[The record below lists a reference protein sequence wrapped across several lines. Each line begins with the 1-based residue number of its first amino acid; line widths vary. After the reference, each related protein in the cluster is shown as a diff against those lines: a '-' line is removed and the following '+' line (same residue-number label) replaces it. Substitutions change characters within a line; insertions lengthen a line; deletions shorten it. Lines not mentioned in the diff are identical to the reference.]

1 MKKLTLSQLDVASK
15 RVLMRVDFNV
25 PQDDHGAITDDTRV
39 RASLPAI
46 TDVVRRGGRLVLC
59 SHLGRPKGKKD
70 PKYTLAPVAKRLAE
84 LLDRPVVFVTDC
96 IGPEAEKVTGSLKD
110 GEVALLENV
119 RFYAEEE
126 KNDAG
131 FAQKLAKMGEVFVN
145 DAFGTAHRAHA
156 STVGVTKFLKSA
168 AGPLMEKELRALGG
182 LLENPKRPFVAILG
196 GAKVSDKIKVIENL
210 SKICDQILIGG
221 GMAYTFLKAKG
232 LPIGKSIFEADTL
245 EVARRLTSPKIVLP
259 TDHVVAAEFKAESP
273 ASVVTNIP
281 DDRMGLD
288 IGPATVSAY
297 LGILKGAATVVW
309 NGPVGVFEMPAFAKG
324 TRAIADCLANSK
336 ATTVIGGGDT
346 AAAVTDFGLESR
358 MTHVSTGGGASLEFL
373 EGQEL
378 PGVAALSPA

>member
-1 MKKLTLSQLDVASK
+1 MNKLTLTNLDVSNK

-25 PQDDHGAITDDTRV
+25 PQDETGQITDDTRI

-46 TDVVRRGGRLVLC
+46 VEVLRKGGKLVLC

-70 PKYTLAPVAKRLAE
+70 PKYTLAPAAKRLAE
-84 LLDRPVVFVTDC
+84 LLERPVVFVTDC
-96 IGPEAEKVTGSLKD
+96 IGPETEKVVSALHP

-119 RFYAEEE
+119 RFHAEEE
-126 KNDAG
+126 KNETA
-131 FAQKLAKMGEVFVN
+131 FAEKLAKMGDVFVN
-145 DAFGTAHRAHA
+145 DAFGSSHRAHA

-168 AGPLMEKELRALGG
+168 AGPLLEKELRALGG
-182 LLENPKRPFVAILG
+182 LLDNPKRPFVAILG

-210 SKICDQILIGG
+210 TAICDQILIGG

-232 LPIGKSIFEADTL
+232 QTIGKSIFEADTL
-245 EVARRLTSPKIVLP
+245 EVARRLTSPKIQLP
-259 TDHVVAAEFKAESP
+259 TDHVVAAEFKADSP
-273 ASVVTNIP
+273 ASVVSSIP
-281 DDRMGLD
+281 DDRMALD
-288 IGPATVSAY
+288 IGPATIGAY
-297 LGILKGAATVVW
+297 VEVLKKAATVVW

-324 TRAIADCLANSK
+324 TRALADCLAGLK

-346 AAAVTDFGLESR
+346 AAAVTDFGLEGK

-373 EGQEL
+373 EGIDL

>member
-1 MKKLTLSQLDVASK
+1 MNKLTLTNLDVSNK

-25 PQDDHGAITDDTRV
+25 PQDETGQITDDTRI

-46 TDVVRRGGRLVLC
+46 VEVLRKGGKLVLC

-70 PKYTLAPVAKRLAE
+70 PKYTLAPAAKRLAE
-84 LLDRPVVFVTDC
+84 LLERPVVFVTDC
-96 IGPEAEKVTGSLKD
+96 IGPETEKVVSALHP

-119 RFYAEEE
+119 RFHAEEE
-126 KNDAG
+126 KNETA
-131 FAQKLAKMGEVFVN
+131 FAEKLAKMGDVFVN
-145 DAFGTAHRAHA
+145 DAFGSSHRAHA

-168 AGPLMEKELRALGG
+168 AGPLLEKELRALGG
-182 LLENPKRPFVAILG
+182 LLDNPKRPFVEILG

-210 SKICDQILIGG
+210 TAICDQILIGG

-232 LPIGKSIFEADTL
+232 QTIGKSIFEADTL
-245 EVARRLTSPKIVLP
+245 EVARRLTSPKIQLP
-259 TDHVVAAEFKAESP
+259 TDHVVAAEFKADSP
-273 ASVVTNIP
+273 ASVVSSIP
-281 DDRMGLD
+281 DDRMALD
-288 IGPATVSAY
+288 IGPATIGAY
-297 LGILKGAATVVW
+297 VEVLKKAATVVW

-324 TRAIADCLANSK
+324 TRALADCLAGLK

-346 AAAVTDFGLESR
+346 AAAVTDFGLEGK

-373 EGQEL
+373 EGIDL

>member
-1 MKKLTLSQLDVASK
+1 MKKLTLANLEVASK

-25 PQDDHGAITDDTRV
+25 PQDDAGTITDDTRI

-46 TDVVRRGGRLVLC
+46 ADVLRRNGKLVLC

-70 PKYTLAPVAKRLAE
+70 PKFTLAPVAKRLAE

-96 IGPEAEKVTGSLKD
+96 IGPEAEKITSALNP

-126 KNDAG
+126 KNDAA
-131 FAQKLAKMGEVFVN
+131 FAQKLAKMGDVFVN

-156 STVGVTKFLKSA
+156 STVGVTKFLKAA
-168 AGPLMEKELRALGG
+168 AGPLMEKELRVLGG
-182 LLENPKRPFVAILG
+182 LLDNPKRPFVAILG

-232 LPIGKSIFEADTL
+232 QPIGKSLCESDTL

-259 TDHVVAAEFKAESP
+259 TDHVVAEEFKADSP
-273 ASVVTNIP
+273 ASVVSSIP
-281 DDRMGLD
+281 DGRMGLD
-288 IGPATVSAY
+288 IGPSTVGAY
-297 LGILKGAATVVW
+297 LDILKRAATVVW

-324 TRAIADCLANSK
+324 TKAIAECLANSK

-346 AAAVTDFGLESR
+346 AAAVTDLGLQDR

-373 EGQEL
+373 EGQDL

>member
-1 MKKLTLSQLDVASK
+1 MKKLTLSSLDVSSK

-25 PQDDHGAITDDTRV
+25 PQDDAGQITDDTRI

-46 TDVVRRGGRLVLC
+46 VDVLRRGGKLVLC

-70 PKYTLAPVAKRLAE
+70 PKYTLAPAARRLAE
-84 LLDRPVVFVTDC
+84 LLERPVVFVTDC
-96 IGPEAEKVTGSLKD
+96 VGPEAEKVVNSLQS

-126 KNDAG
+126 KNDDA
-131 FAQKLAKMGEVFVN
+131 FAAKLARMGDVFVN
-145 DAFGTAHRAHA
+145 DAFGSSHRAHA
-156 STVGVTKFLKSA
+156 STVGVTKLLKSA

-182 LLENPKRPFVAILG
+182 LLDNPKRPFVAILG

-210 SKICDQILIGG
+210 SKVCDQILIGG

-232 LPIGKSIFEADTL
+232 QPIGKSIFEVETL
-245 EVARRLTSPKIVLP
+245 EVARRLTSPKILLP
-259 TDHVVAAEFKAESP
+259 ADHVVAAEFKADSP
-273 ASVVTNIP
+273 ASIVSSIP
-281 DDRMGLD
+281 DDRMALD
-288 IGPATVSAY
+288 IGPATIGTYVEV
-297 LGILKGAATVVW
+297 LKKAATIVW

-324 TRAIADCLANSK
+324 TKALAECLAGLK

-346 AAAVTDFGLESR
+346 AAAVTDFGLEGK

-373 EGQEL
+373 EGIDL

>member
-1 MKKLTLSQLDVASK
+1 MKKLTLANLDVASK

-25 PQDDHGAITDDTRV
+25 PQDDAGTITDDTRV

-46 TDVVRRGGRLVLC
+46 TEVIRRGGRLVLC

-70 PKYTLAPVAKRLAE
+70 PKYTLAPAAKRLAE
-84 LLDRPVVFVTDC
+84 LLDKPVVFVTDC
-96 IGPEAEKVTGSLKD
+96 IGAEAERVTGALKN

-126 KNDAG
+126 KNDAA
-131 FAQKLAKMGEVFVN
+131 FAQKLAKMGDVFVN

-156 STVGVTKFLKSA
+156 STVGVTKYLKSA

-221 GMAYTFLKAKG
+221 GMAYTFLKSKG
-232 LPIGKSIFEADTL
+232 QPIGKSLCEADTL

-259 TDHVVAAEFKAESP
+259 TDHVVASEFKADSP
-273 ASVVTNIP
+273 ASVVTTIP
-281 DDRMGLD
+281 DDKMGLD
-288 IGPATVSAY
+288 IGPSTVRAY
-297 LGILKGAATVVW
+297 VDILRGAATVVW

-324 TRAIADCLANSK
+324 TKALADCLAASK

-346 AAAVTDFGLESR
+346 AAAVTDLGLESR

>member
-1 MKKLTLSQLDVASK
+1 MQKLTLSRLDVASK

-46 TDVVRRGGRLVLC
+46 TEVIRRGGRLVLC

-84 LLDRPVVFVTDC
+84 LLDRPVVFVSDC
-96 IGPEAEKVTGSLKD
+96 VGPEAEKVTGALKD

-210 SKICDQILIGG
+210 SKICDRILIGG

-232 LPIGKSIFEADTL
+232 LPIGRSIFEADTL
-245 EVARRLTSPKIVLP
+245 EVAKRLTSPKILLP
-259 TDHVVAAEFKAESP
+259 EDHVVAAEFKADSP

-288 IGPATVSAY
+288 IGPATVSTY

-346 AAAVTDFGLESR
+346 AAAVTDFGLEAR

>member
-1 MKKLTLSQLDVASK
+1 MNKLTLPNLDVSSK

-25 PQDDHGAITDDTRV
+25 PQDDSGQITDDTRI
-39 RASLPAI
+39 RASLPGIA
-46 TDVVRRGGRLVLC
+46 DVIRRKGKLVLC

-70 PKYTLAPVAKRLAE
+70 PKYTLAPAARRLAE
-84 LLDRPVVFVTDC
+84 LLDLPVVFVTDC
-96 IGPEAEKVTGSLKD
+96 IGPEAEKVVNALLD

-126 KNDAG
+126 KNDAA
-131 FAQKLAKMGEVFVN
+131 FAEKLAKMGDVFVN
-145 DAFGTAHRAHA
+145 DAFGSSHRAHA

-182 LLENPKRPFVAILG
+182 LLDKPKRPFVAILG

-210 SKICDQILIGG
+210 SKLCDQVLVGG

-232 LPIGKSIFEADTL
+232 QPIGKSLCEADTL
-245 EVARRLTSPKIVLP
+245 EVAKRLASPKLLLP
-259 TDHVVAAEFKAESP
+259 VDHVVAAEFKADSP
-273 ASVVTNIP
+273 ASVVTSIP
-281 DDRMGLD
+281 DDKMGLD
-288 IGPATVSAY
+288 IGPSTIQAFVSA
-297 LGILKGAATVVW
+297 LQKAATVVW
-309 NGPVGVFEMPAFAKG
+309 NGPVGVFEMPAFSKG
-324 TRAIADCLANSK
+324 TKALAECLAALK
-336 ATTVIGGGDT
+336 ATTIIGGGDT
-346 AAAVTDFGLESR
+346 AAAVADFGLQDR